1 MGRPHRADR
10 AALEAF
16 QLRRLRAL
24 VRHAHDHV
32 PFYRRRFE
40 AARFD
45 PEQMRSLAD
54 LERIP
59 IIDKEDLREAGTDC
73 IADDV
78 DRSLLIA
85 RPTSGTTSL
94 PFDVWRTRGEVK
106 LLTAI
111 ALRRLHLHGI
121 HIRDHRV
128 VVKSPEPGMTGGP
141 EPNPIHAR
149 LGFNPRVGV
158 DATHSRDRIVAR
170 LRELRP
176 DVISGWSQALADT
189 ASILRDED
197 REVLRPRLI
206 CPGGETLSVRA
217 RALIAE
223 GFRAPI
229 LDRYAADEIMQM
241 ADECRAGG
249 RFHLIEST
257 GLFEVVTDAGGTRA
271 LPGESGE
278 LLLTGFFSWSMP
290 FIRYRIGDRVTAGEL
305 GCPCGAQVATL
316 LRVEGR
322 THGHVRASGRP
333 QDPPLRARPAVS
345 WPRCRGCRSTSS
357 RRSRSTACVLRLMP
371 LPVAAPPLDA
381 AAELERR
388 IAQRSIA
395 SVEGALRDRRRH
407 RAPPR
412 RQVPLLCSA
421 LSGARNVGGR
431 AVLGANSKLASG
443 ANGKH
448 HSRSQL
454 AQVERHQLAAAADVA
469 ALRVARRWRWPGSTA
484 GPPGRR

>member
-1 MGRPHRADR
+1 MGRPHRAER
-10 AALEAF
+10 ATLEAF

-24 VRHAHDHV
+24 VRHAYDHV

-40 AARFD
+40 AARFE
-45 PEQMRSLAD
+45 PEQVRSLAD

-59 IIDKEDLREAGTDC
+59 IVDKEDLREAGTDC

-78 DRSLLIA
+78 DRSRLIA
-85 RPTSGTTSL
+85 RPTSGTTGL

-111 ALRRLHLHGI
+111 ALRRLHMHGI
-121 HIRDHRV
+121 HVRDHRV

-249 RFHLIEST
+249 TFHLIEST
-257 GLFEVVTDAGGTRA
+257 GLFEVVTDARGTRA

-278 LLLTGFFSWSMP
+278 LLLTGLFSWSMP

-305 GCPCGAQVATL
+305 GCPCGAAVPTL
-316 LRVEGR
+316 LRIEGR
-322 THGHVRASGRP
+322 TMDLFELPDGRRIHP
-333 QDPPLRARPAVS
+333 YLLDVPLLAEVPWLQKYQFVQQ
-345 WPRCRGCRSTSS
+345 S
-357 RRSRSTACVLRLMP
+357 RDRVALRLMP
-371 LPVAAPPLDA
+371 LPAATPPPGA
-381 AAELERR
+381 AADLERR
-388 IAQRSIA
+388 IANDRSLPWTVRCEIVDRIEHRPGGKFRSYVPMQAACAA
-395 SVEGALRDRRRH
+395 SVA
-407 RAPPR
+407 
-412 RQVPLLCSA
+412 
-421 LSGARNVGGR
+421 
-431 AVLGANSKLASG
+431 
-443 ANGKH
+443 
-448 HSRSQL
+448 
-454 AQVERHQLAAAADVA
+454 
-469 ALRVARRWRWPGSTA
+469 
-484 GPPGRR
+484 

>member
-1 MGRPHRADR
+1 MERWWAWKGEAAAVYNLSPDMHRGIGFARDLAWAMGRPHRADR

-32 PFYRRRFE
+32 PLYRRRFE

-45 PEQMRSLAD
+45 PEQVRSLAD

-73 IADDV
+73 IADNV

-128 VVKSPEPGMTGGP
+128 VVKSPEPGMAGGP

-249 RFHLIEST
+249 TFHLIEST

-305 GCPCGAQVATL
+305 GCPCGARVATL

-322 THGHVRASGRP
+322 TMDMFELPGGRRIHP
-333 QDPPLRARPAVS
+333 CVLDLPLLAEVPWLQKYQFAQESLDRV
-345 WPRCRGCRSTSS
+345 
-357 RRSRSTACVLRLMP
+357 VLRLMP

-388 IAQRSIA
+388 IGNGRSLPWKVRCEIV
-395 SVEGALRDRRRH
+395 SDIEH
-407 RAPPR
+407 RPGGKFRTYVPR
-412 RQVPLLCSA
+412 SA
-421 LSGARNVGGR
+421 E
-431 AVLGANSKLASG
+431 LATS
-443 ANGKH
+443 
-448 HSRSQL
+448 
-454 AQVERHQLAAAADVA
+454 AAAPSSA
-469 ALRVARRWRWPGSTA
+469 PTA
-484 GPPGRR
+484 S